1 MKFIR
6 NLISKLVSKKDI
18 LYDIIEAYSKIPK
31 NDRDNFFLITG
42 TNSVSAWSMD
52 NSRIKDFSFKTIYDN
67 CSL

>member
-1 MKFIR
+1 MEIIR
-6 NLISKLVSKKDI
+6 NLISKLVGKKDI
-18 LYDIIEAYSKIPK
+18 LFDITEAYSKIPK
-31 NDRDNFFLITG
+31 GDRDNFFLVTG